1 MNVEA
6 NESINE
12 NKTEENSKLFSLR
25 SVYDIKEN
33 WLNFFHDL
41 RPRSRCGI
49 ATPRHSL
56 VSM

>member
-33 WLNFFHDL
+33 WLNFFT
-41 RPRSRCGI
+41 I
-49 ATPRHSL
+49 
-56 VSM
+56 